1 MWWDAAMTCSTPWD
15 GWPAVVLTG
24 EHFETV
30 FAKTAHGLVRGPSR
44 FPIMGVVD
52 RLAAGKDAG
61 ELLDG
66 RFRNIPVR
74 DSLDAFRGLHSP
86 EPRMCIV
93 GVATAGGRL
102 PDDLRQTLI
111 QAARRGMVLVNG
123 LHEFLRADD
132 EIREAAELGGAH
144 ILDLRSPKPFHEL
157 SFWTGEVLKLS
168 VPRVAVL
175 GTDCALGKRTT
186 MMLLAESLE
195 SAGRKVGKVSTGQ
208 TGFLQGV
215 EYGFI
220 LDATPNDF
228 VSGELERA
236 ILDAARE
243 LDPDVIL
250 VEGQSSLRNPSG
262 PCGSEFI
269 LSGGVGHVVLQHA
282 PHRTHFEGFEEEG
295 FAIPPID
302 EEIRLIE
309 MLGASVHALT
319 LNEEGLEDAEAARQ
333 KLAQASERPVFRP
346 LAGECDALARHLMEV
361 IGR

>member
-1 MWWDAAMTCSTPWD
+1 MTCSTPWD

-44 FPIMGVVD
+44 FPVMGVVD

-61 ELLDG
+61 EILDG
-66 RFRNIPVR
+66 HFRNIPVR
-74 DSLDAFRGLHSP
+74 ESLDAFRGLHSP

-102 PDDLRQTLI
+102 PDDLRQVLI

-123 LHEFLRADD
+123 LHEFLRTDE
-132 EIREAAELGGAH
+132 EIREAADVGGAV
-144 ILDLRSPKPFHEL
+144 IVDLRSPKPFHEL
-157 SFWTGEVLKLS
+157 SFWTGEVLKLDI
-168 VPRVAVL
+168 PRVAVL

-186 MMLLAESLE
+186 MMLLAKALE
-195 SAGRKVGKVSTGQ
+195 DAGTTVGKVSTGQ

-236 ILDAARE
+236 ILGAARA
-243 LDPDVIL
+243 LNPDLIL
-250 VEGQSSLRNPSG
+250 IEGQSSLHNPSG
-262 PCGSEFI
+262 PCGAEFI
-269 LSGGVGHVVLQHA
+269 LSGGVTHVILQHA
-282 PHRTHFEGFEEEG
+282 PHRTFFEGFEEEG
-295 FAIPPID
+295 FAIPPI
-302 EEIRLIE
+302 EKEIRLIE
-309 MLGASVHALT
+309 MLGARVHALT
-319 LNEEGLEDAEAARQ
+319 LNEEGLDDVEAARR
-333 KLAQASERPVFRP
+333 KLAEETGRPVFRP
-346 LAGECDALARHLMEV
+346 LAGECDELAQFITEAIRT
-361 IGR
+361 